1 MNDLLR
7 QGIRNVILT
16 SGTLSPLESFAAELK
31 MYVHTLFY
39 LHILHI
45 LLNIM
50 LNRRSPFH
58 VQLENKHVIDASQ
71 IWVGVIC
78 RGPSNYPLNS
88 SFKTREKED
97 YKSALGNSLGNPL
110 FFFIFFF
117 FLVLYLGSY
126 SLPPIIVNFARIVP
140 DGLLVFFPSYS
151 VLSTCIDGLKVPV
164 L

>member
-88 SFKTREKED
+88 SYKTREKED
-97 YKSALGNSLGNPL
+97 YKSALGNSLGNPFL
-110 FFFIFFF
+110 FPFFG
-117 FLVLYLGSY
+117 FLFVFLFNT
-126 SLPPIIVNFARIVP
+126 PIIVNFARIVP
-140 DGLLVFFPSYS
+140 DGLLAFFPSYS
-151 VLSTCIDGLKVPV
+151 VLATCIDGWKVPV

>member
-1 MNDLLR
+1 M
-7 QGIRNVILT
+7 
-16 SGTLSPLESFAAELK
+16 
-31 MYVHTLFY
+31 
-39 LHILHI
+39 
-45 LLNIM
+45 
-50 LNRRSPFH
+50 
-58 VQLENKHVIDASQ
+58 IDASQ

-88 SFKTREKED
+88 SYKTREKED

-117 FLVLYLGSY
+117 FLVLFLGSY

-151 VLSTCIDGLKVPV
+151 VLATCIDGWKVPV